1 MSTID
6 TSIRRPYFRKQEYP
20 RVVDTGFNEL
30 TKTVSDTQVE
40 DLINEYR
47 KIANSLPPEIHADIV
62 RDSGAALGIDVDE
75 ENFDEINRLNNLLD
89 ELESE
94 EIQENIIDS
103 REHPH
108 FRNGTFIKGFKVK
121 IPSGTIVSEND
132 LKLETEHTFYFMQQ
146 GHKREIEKISI
157 NNEGISG
164 FFKFLYRLRNKRR
177 DWNDAVP
184 FCRSEVLE
192 KIPTA
197 APITYYG
204 FGSETLLT
212 DINVLPSDYIDFSN
226 RSAVFQ
232 KYKDNK
238 NAVPE
243 TLAIIQQTYVDLE
256 NEYKNDPKKQ
266 EKQEILSRI
275 SNPPS
280 L

>member
-47 KIANSLPPEIHADIV
+47 KIANSLPPEIHGDIA
-62 RDSGAALGIDVDE
+62 RNSGAALGIDVDE
-75 ENFDEINRLNNLLD
+75 ENFDEINRLNDLLD
-89 ELESE
+89 QLESE
-94 EIQENIIDS
+94 EFQEQTIGL

-121 IPSGTIVSEND
+121 RPSGTIVSEDD
-132 LKLETEHTFYFMQQ
+132 LKLEKDHTFYFMQK
-146 GHKREIEKISI
+146 GHKREIEKIKI
-157 NNEGISG
+157 NNDEGVNG
-164 FFKFLYRLRNKRR
+164 FFKFLYILRNKRR

-197 APITYYG
+197 VDITYST
-204 FGSETLLT
+204 FGKETILT
-212 DINVLPSDYIDFSN
+212 DINDLPPGYIDFSN
-226 RSAVFQ
+226 KSAVFE
-232 KYKDNK
+232 KYRRNRPENTTVAEYYSLIDQANV
-238 NAVPE
+238 NAINSADKPE
-243 TLAIIQQTYVDLE
+243 IKESI
-256 NEYKNDPKKQ
+256 
-266 EKQEILSRI
+266 SRI
-275 SNPPS
+275 TNPP
-280 L
+280 LL